1 MNPSMQS
8 LGYGLAALLFCVGI
22 YFLCQEIKKLSY
34 RFLHHRNHNHGIKRK
49 AVKTTDK
56 RNHLRWIIF

>member
-22 YFLCQEIKKLSY
+22 YFLCQEIKS
-34 RFLHHRNHNHGIKRK
+34 FLTVFTSQEITITG
-49 AVKTTDK
+49 
-56 RNHLRWIIF
+56 